1 MSPWAREDTVRP
13 RRKSG
18 ATVRPL
24 NFTVGWQV
32 VNYGPLLDRTHQAW
46 KQRASTLGVLFGAV
60 VMTATLWRYDYFS
73 NTDSLDPHAVVYL
86 GISCVIIVA
95 SLYLSVG
102 AIRCPSCGDRWIWRA
117 LKLASGR
124 WLHWLRAQDVC
135 PACGASGELP
145 PGAR

>member
-1 MSPWAREDTVRP
+1 MVGPRLQSGTTVRTLDFAP
-13 RRKSG
+13 
-18 ATVRPL
+18 
-24 NFTVGWQV
+24 GWPV

-46 KQRASTLGVLFGAV
+46 KQRASNLGVLLGAV

-73 NTDSLDPHAVVYL
+73 HAGSLDPHAVIYL
-86 GISCVIIVA
+86 GISCVIIAA

-102 AIRCPSCGDRWIWRA
+102 AIRCPSCGDRWVWRA

-124 WLHWLRAQDVC
+124 WLHWLRAQDAC

-145 PGAR
+145 PDNRWRDP